1 LAKLLARVVSI
12 NLKIK
17 IMFYQDDYQRV
28 SMILND
34 TKAYEKIAKALNI
47 EQVDNDSEIFHDIE
61 EFIVDKFREMKE
73 KYSDEQH

>member
-1 LAKLLARVVSI
+1 
-12 NLKIK
+12 
-17 IMFYQDDYQRV
+17 MFYQDDYQRV